1 MDTLQ
6 AGQMVDKIN
15 KDEVKGTF
23 ALISA
28 ALKIASA
35 QLTLQKVPTL
45 TGFIADSDK
54 TKGST
59 LPDGK
64 T

>member
-15 KDEVKGTF
+15 DKQIDWKLRIVN
-23 ALISA
+23 AS
-28 ALKIASA
+28 LKIASA
-35 QLTLQKVPTL
+35 QLKLQKVPTL

-54 TKGST
+54 TKGTT

>member
-1 MDTLQ
+1 
-6 AGQMVDKIN
+6 MVDKIEN
-15 KDEVKGTF
+15 KNKYPKLSLVN
-23 ALISA
+23 A

-35 QLTLQKVPTL
+35 KLKLQKVPTL

-54 TKGST
+54 TKGTT